1 MANKKENNMLI
12 NEVKELH
19 ASILEISKSSF
30 EIKKLC
36 ITAIGVFNGF
46 FLSKLHF
53 SDDANVID
61 LKIIT
66 TSITITLLI
75 TVLFHITD
83 ATTYFFQRKNRE
95 RQSRF
100 KKILSIESN
109 PELFNLKETN
119 WLSSFINSSMN
130 MYIIMYI
137 IIYLIA
143 AIVLTYL
150 TSSIKTMIWLISI
163 FLLWVII
170 LFFLLCKKKREYL

>member
-1 MANKKENNMLI
+1 MTDKKENNMLI

-36 ITAIGVFNGF
+36 ITTIGIFNGF

-53 SDDANVID
+53 SNDAKSTD
-61 LKIIT
+61 LEIIL
-66 TSITITLLI
+66 TSIFATLLI
-75 TVLFHITD
+75 TILFHITD

-100 KKILSIESN
+100 KKLLSIESN

-119 WLSSFINSSMN
+119 WISSFFNSSM
-130 MYIIMYI
+130 IMYI
-137 IIYLIA
+137 IIYLMGSIA
-143 AIVLTYL
+143 LTYL
-150 TSSIKTMIWLISI
+150 TSSTKIMTWLISI
-163 FLLWVII
+163 FLLCIII
-170 LFFLLCKKKREYL
+170 LFVFRKKKRKYS

>member
-1 MANKKENNMLI
+1 MANKEENNMLI

-53 SDDANVID
+53 SDDAKITD

-66 TSITITLLI
+66 TSIIITLLI

-119 WLSSFINSSMN
+119 WLSSFINSSM
-130 MYIIMYI
+130 IMYI

-143 AIVLTYL
+143 TIVLTYL
-150 TSSIKTMIWLISI
+150 TSSTKTMTWLISI
-163 FLLWVII
+163 FLLWIII
-170 LFFLLCKKKREYL
+170 LFLLCKKKREYL

>member
-1 MANKKENNMLI
+1 MLI

-36 ITAIGVFNGF
+36 ITTIGIFNGF

-53 SDDANVID
+53 SNDAKSTD
-61 LKIIT
+61 LGIIL
-66 TSITITLLI
+66 TSIFVTLLI
-75 TVLFHITD
+75 TMLFHITD

-100 KKILSIESN
+100 KKLLSIENN

-119 WLSSFINSSMN
+119 WMSSFFNSSM
-130 MYIIMYI
+130 IMYI
-137 IIYLIA
+137 IIYLMVCIA
-143 AIVLTYL
+143 LTYL
-150 TSSIKTMIWLISI
+150 TISTKTMILLMSI
-163 FLLWVII
+163 FVLCITA
-170 LFFLLCKKKREYL
+170 LFVFCKKKREYS